1 MIVAGQRGWGL
12 AVLPWDWQC
21 SAGKEQALLHLV
33 LQSAYLFGLSWDQG
47 QRLLVFW
54 SRSSHVRSN
63 DNLTASSVSP

>member
-1 MIVAGQRGWGL
+1 
-12 AVLPWDWQC
+12 
-21 SAGKEQALLHLV
+21 
-33 LQSAYLFGLSWDQG
+33 LSWDQG